1 MTHTMDA
8 AARSLLAA
16 RVVKACRLTGT
27 FTLRS
32 GRTATEYFDK
42 YQITSN
48 PTLLRDVVEA
58 MLPLIPNGTEV
69 LAGLELGAVPLATLL
84 SQRSGLPA
92 AYVRKKA
99 KEYGT
104 ARLAEGT
111 PVAGKRVLVVEDI
124 VTSGGQVVLS
134 TKDLRGL
141 GANVATALA
150 VIDREEGGRDALT
163 AAGIDLIALFS
174 RRDLTS

>member
-1 MTHTMDA
+1 
-8 AARSLLAA
+8 
-16 RVVKACRLTGT
+16 VVKACRLTGT

-48 PTLLRDVVEA
+48 PALLRDVVEG
-58 MLPLIPNGTEV
+58 MLPLIPKGTEV
-69 LAGLELGAVPLATLL
+69 LAGLELGAIPIATLL

-111 PVAGKRVLVVEDI
+111 AIQGKKVLVVEDV

-134 TKDLRGL
+134 TKDLRAL
-141 GANVATALA
+141 GAEVSTALCI
-150 VIDREEGGRDALT
+150 IDREEGGREALA
-163 AAGIDLIALFS
+163 AAGIELVAFLN
-174 RRDLTS
+174 RKDLTP